1 MLNLMQKVA
10 SERDVRAHS
19 FENGRM
25 FVLKSPAAYDL
36 IGYLAE
42 GRSSDNS
49 QMGDT
54 AVSG

>member
-1 MLNLMQKVA
+1 MQKVA